1 MRLAIVGLGWWG
13 RQIVTSLRGSDL
25 VEIVQG
31 VDPDEAGCAGFAA
44 EHGMSLVADLGE
56 ALADPEIDA
65 VIIATPHTLHE
76 EAVIA
81 AAGAG
86 KHVFCEK
93 PLALTA
99 SSARRMVAAC
109 RSRGVALGIGHERR
123 FEGALEEAAR
133 MVADGELGM
142 LLHLEC
148 NWSHDLFTKA
158 AASDWRRDPSQAPAG
173 TLTALGVH
181 ITDYFQ
187 SIAGPVDRVH
197 AITADR
203 SPAYPG
209 DDVLTVQFVFGSGAT
224 ATMTNIATVPFYSR
238 ITLFGDRGWVEAR
251 EQSNVDVPEPASLTT
266 RLADGS
272 LVSRQYP
279 PSNTVRANIEQW
291 VSAAMGRAQY
301 RFSESEIFH
310 NVEILE
316 AIVESAATGSV
327 VSPGSGS

>member
-1 MRLAIVGLGWWG
+1 
-13 RQIVTSLRGSDL
+13 
-25 VEIVQG
+25 
-31 VDPDEAGCAGFAA
+31 
-44 EHGMSLVADLGE
+44 
-56 ALADPEIDA
+56 
-65 VIIATPHTLHE
+65 
-76 EAVIA
+76 
-81 AAGAG
+81 
-86 KHVFCEK
+86 
-93 PLALTA
+93 
-99 SSARRMVAAC
+99 
-109 RSRGVALGIGHERR
+109 
-123 FEGALEEAAR
+123 

-301 RFSESEIFH
+301 RFSESEIIH

>member
-1 MRLAIVGLGWWG
+1 
-13 RQIVTSLRGSDL
+13 
-25 VEIVQG
+25 
-31 VDPDEAGCAGFAA
+31 
-44 EHGMSLVADLGE
+44 
-56 ALADPEIDA
+56 
-65 VIIATPHTLHE
+65 
-76 EAVIA
+76 
-81 AAGAG
+81 
-86 KHVFCEK
+86 
-93 PLALTA
+93 
-99 SSARRMVAAC
+99 
-109 RSRGVALGIGHERR
+109 
-123 FEGALEEAAR
+123 
-133 MVADGELGM
+133 
-142 LLHLEC
+142 
-148 NWSHDLFTKA
+148 
-158 AASDWRRDPSQAPAG
+158 
-173 TLTALGVH
+173 VH

-301 RFSESEIFH
+301 RFSESEIIH